1 CVLRASIQVD
11 TSLYL
16 QNSIFHSISV
26 QVAKNCPSKYIGHFE
41 TCSVIVA
48 AGRRKPANATH
59 DVDDVRKV
67 RSGYRCEW
75 TAKPSW
81 VCSLMRL
88 CSSPERSSGSIWMV
102 TFEI

>member
-1 CVLRASIQVD
+1 MHPITEPLETFQCCGPRFQGDA
-11 TSLYL
+11 SLYL
-16 QNSIFHSISV
+16 QSSIFHFHFGSSRE
-26 QVAKNCPSKYIGHFE
+26 NSPSKYIGYFE

-67 RSGYRCEW
+67 RNGYRCEW

-81 VCSLMRL
+81 VCSVIR
-88 CSSPERSSGSIWMV
+88 
-102 TFEI
+102 